1 MAGVVFLLDLLFGIQ
16 VVFFGDGTWLVQFGL
31 IAVSATFSWLCFI
44 RPEILIYDEGIT
56 VVNPFITATVGW
68 DAVESIETKY
78 AFTIET
84 SGARVVAW
92 AAPAPG
98 RYHNRN
104 LHASELK
111 GISYDKDFGLR
122 PGDSPKS
129 QSGAAAHVA
138 RTRLANFRKAKNA
151 TAVKR
156 GGKLNRTGLALMCV
170 SLALVALGYI
180 LHG

>member
-16 VVFFGDGTWLVQFGL
+16 VLFFGDGTWVAQLGL
-31 IAVSATFSWLCFI
+31 IATTATLSWLCFI

-68 DAVESIETKY
+68 DAVDSIETKY

-98 RYHNRN
+98 RYHGRN

-111 GISYDKDFGLR
+111 GINYDKDFGLR

-138 RTRLANFRKAKNA
+138 RTRLSNFRKDRNA
-151 TAVKR
+151 VFVKR
-156 GGKLNRTGLALMCV
+156 SGRLNHVGIALTCL

-180 LHG
+180 LHR

>member
-16 VVFFGDGTWLVQFGL
+16 VLFFGDGTWLLQFGL
-31 IAVSATFSWLCFI
+31 IATSATFAWLCFV

-56 VVNPFITATVGW
+56 IVNPFITATIGW
-68 DAVESIETKY
+68 DAVDSIETKY

-98 RYHNRN
+98 RYHTRN

-111 GISYDKDFGLR
+111 GVKFDKDFGLR
-122 PGDSPKS
+122 PGDSPRS

-138 RTRLANFRKAKNA
+138 RTRLDNFRKTKNA
-151 TAVKR
+151 AAVKR
-156 GGKLNRTGLALMCV
+156 SGRLSYTGVTLACV
-170 SLALVALGYI
+170 SLALLALGYI

>member
-16 VVFFGDGTWLVQFGL
+16 VVFFGDGSWLLQFSL
-31 IAVSATFSWLCFI
+31 IGITATFAWLCFV
-44 RPEILIYDEGIT
+44 RPEILIFDEGIT

-68 DAVESIETKY
+68 DAVDSIETKY

-98 RYHNRN
+98 RYHARN
-104 LHASELK
+104 IHASELR
-111 GISYDKDFGLR
+111 GIDYDKDFGLR
-122 PGDSPKS
+122 HGDSPRS
-129 QSGAAAHVA
+129 QSGAAAHIA
-138 RTRLANFRKAKNA
+138 RTRLSNFRKTKNA
-151 TAVKR
+151 ESVER
-156 GGKLNRTGLALMCV
+156 SGRLNYPGIALVCL
-170 SLALVALGYI
+170 SLALLALSYV